1 MNKQLLDLFK
11 LKLKKPQITQRD
23 LASQLN
29 ISLGKVNQL
38 LDQLKQNGFFNE
50 KLSLT
55 IKGKEYIK
63 NGVIDMP
70 VSYEKLFK
78 MMEQRGIKKVDLRK
92 NGFSP
97 TIVDRL
103 VKNSDVNVSTIIKL
117 CEVLQ
122 CQPGDIMAYVD
133 DKGFTRMIPTSEGA
147 KRLQEIQDRPKKK
160 QEIDKT

>member
-1 MNKQLLDLFK
+1 
-11 LKLKKPQITQRD
+11 
-23 LASQLN
+23 
-29 ISLGKVNQL
+29 
-38 LDQLKQNGFFNE
+38 
-50 KLSLT
+50 
-55 IKGKEYIK
+55 
-63 NGVIDMP
+63 MP